1 MQSYL
6 TAPTLV
12 LMTVLAASL
21 LAAAAVARPDSARSQ
36 AAEPAPGSDKL
47 TTGSIDARADDNKRF
62 EDCLAI
68 WDPGTHM
75 TKRQWRRTCKSSLE
89 NLPGP

>member
-21 LAAAAVARPDSARSQ
+21 WAAAAVARPDSARSQ
-36 AAEPAPGSDKL
+36 PAEPAPGSDML
-47 TTGSIDARADDNKRF
+47 ATGSIDVRADDNKRF

-75 TKRQWRRTCKSSLE
+75 TKQQWRRTCKSSLE
-89 NLPGP
+89 NLPGL